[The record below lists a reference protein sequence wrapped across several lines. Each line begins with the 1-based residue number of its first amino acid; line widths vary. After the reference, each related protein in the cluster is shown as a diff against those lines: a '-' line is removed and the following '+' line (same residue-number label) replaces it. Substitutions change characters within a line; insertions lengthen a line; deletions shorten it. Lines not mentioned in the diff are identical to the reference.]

1 MSSTIAAI
9 STATGSAGIGI
20 IRISGKDCFDILKK
34 IFVPKNNNNNIKGY
48 TIKYGNIVD
57 NGRIVDEV
65 LVSYFVNPKSYTK
78 ENMCEINS
86 HGGSIVEK
94 EILELCL
101 KNGAELAKPGEF
113 TERAFLNGR
122 IDLTQAEAI
131 MELIES
137 KNEKEA
143 RESVNQLKGSL
154 SKEINKIEEQLLS
167 TITSIEVTVD
177 YPEYD
182 IEEVENRDA
191 LKELNDA
198 KKNLLRLKDGFNKG
212 KILKDGIKTVIL
224 GKPNAGKSSLLNA
237 ILKEDRAIVSNI
249 EGTTRDTIE
258 EYINI
263 NGITLKMIDTAGIR
277 NTENEIEKIGV
288 EKAKEI
294 ANQAD
299 LIIAIFDITKKLSK
313 EDLEILKI
321 IEKKNAIIV
330 LNKTD
335 LIQENKDLEE
345 KLSNVLSNVGKTIVK
360 ISAKNNNGIDKLF
373 NEIEKLFD
381 LNKISQDNEVII
393 TNERH
398 KNQINKAIKDIDLS
412 IESIENKMPID
423 MTSIYI
429 KQTLIDLGEI
439 TGKNVTDEIIKNI
452 FKNFCL
458 GK

>member
-20 IRISGKDCFDILKK
+20 IRMSGKDCFDILKK

-345 KLSNVLSNVGKTIVK
+345 KLSNVGKTIVK

>member
-1 MSSTIAAI
+1 MNNTIVAI
-9 STATGSAGIGI
+9 STAMGSSGIGI
-20 IRISGKDCFDILKK
+20 IRMSGEDCFKILEK
-34 IFVPKNNNNNIKGY
+34 IFIPKNKSKIINGY
-48 TIKYGNIVD
+48 TMKYGNIVD
-57 NGRIVDEV
+57 NGKIIDEV
-65 LVSYFVNPKSYTK
+65 LVSYFVKPKSYTK

-86 HGGSIVEK
+86 HGGSVVEK
-94 EILELCL
+94 EILELCI
-101 KNGAELAKPGEF
+101 KNGAEIARPGEF

-122 IDLTQAEAI
+122 IDLAQAEAI
-131 MELIES
+131 MDLIES

-143 RESVNQLKGSL
+143 KESVNQLKGSL
-154 SKEINKIEEQLLS
+154 SKEINKIEEELLS

-191 LKELNDA
+191 LRELEKTKKELL
-198 KKNLLRLKDGFNKG
+198 KLKDGFNKG

-258 EYINI
+258 EFINI

-277 NTENEIEKIGV
+277 KTENEIEKIGV
-288 EKAKEI
+288 KKAKEL
-294 ANQAD
+294 AQQAD
-299 LIIAIFDITKKLSK
+299 LIIAIFDITSKLSK
-313 EDLEILKI
+313 EDLEILDI
-321 IEKKNAIIV
+321 IKDKNSIIV
-330 LNKTD
+330 LNKID
-335 LIQENKDLEE
+335 LMKNNKDVENTLTKIGKPVI
-345 KLSNVLSNVGKTIVK
+345 KL
-360 ISAKNNNGIDKLF
+360 SAKNNEGIDKLYK
-373 NEIEKLFD
+373 EIEKLFD

-398 KNQINKAIKDIDLS
+398 KNQIIKAINDIQLS
-412 IESIENKMPID
+412 IDSINNKMPID

-429 KQTLIDLGEI
+429 RQTLIDLGEI
-439 TGKNVTDEIIKNI
+439 TGKNVTDEVIKNI

>member
-1 MSSTIAAI
+1 MSSTIVAI

-20 IRISGKDCFDILKK
+20 IRMSGKDCFDILKK

-86 HGGSIVEK
+86 HSGSIVEK

-224 GKPNAGKSSLLNA
+224 GKPNAGKSSLLNV

-345 KLSNVLSNVGKTIVK
+345 KLSNVGKTIVK

-373 NEIEKLFD
+373 NEIEKLFN

-398 KNQINKAIKDIDLS
+398 KNQINKAIKDIDLA

>member
-20 IRISGKDCFDILKK
+20 IRMSGKDCFDILKK
-34 IFVPKNNNNNIKGY
+34 IFVPKNNNNIIKGY

-345 KLSNVLSNVGKTIVK
+345 KLSNVGKTIVK

>member
-1 MSSTIAAI
+1 MSSTIVAI

-20 IRISGKDCFDILKK
+20 IRMSGKDCFDILKK

-224 GKPNAGKSSLLNA
+224 GKPNAGKSSLLNV

-345 KLSNVLSNVGKTIVK
+345 KLSNVGKTIVK

-373 NEIEKLFD
+373 NEIEKLFN

-398 KNQINKAIKDIDLS
+398 KNQINKAIKDIDLA

>member
-1 MSSTIAAI
+1 MNNTIVAI
-9 STATGSAGIGI
+9 STAMGSSGIGI
-20 IRISGKDCFDILKK
+20 IRMSGEDCFKILEK
-34 IFVPKNNNNNIKGY
+34 IFIPKNKSKIINGY
-48 TIKYGNIVD
+48 TMKYGNIVD
-57 NGRIVDEV
+57 NGKIIDEV
-65 LVSYFVNPKSYTK
+65 LVSYFVKPKSYTK

-86 HGGSIVEK
+86 HGGSVVEK
-94 EILELCL
+94 EILELCI
-101 KNGAELAKPGEF
+101 KNGAEIARPGEF

-122 IDLTQAEAI
+122 IDLAQAEAI
-131 MELIES
+131 MDLIES

-143 RESVNQLKGSL
+143 KESVNQLKGSL
-154 SKEINKIEEQLLS
+154 SKEINKIEEELLS

-191 LKELNDA
+191 LRELEKTKKELL
-198 KKNLLRLKDGFNKG
+198 KLKDGFNKG

-258 EYINI
+258 EFINI

-277 NTENEIEKIGV
+277 KTENEIEKIGV
-288 EKAKEI
+288 KKAKEL
-294 ANQAD
+294 AQQAD
-299 LIIAIFDITKKLSK
+299 LIIAIFDITSKLSK
-313 EDLEILKI
+313 EDLEILDI
-321 IEKKNAIIV
+321 IKDKNSIIV
-330 LNKTD
+330 LNKID
-335 LIQENKDLEE
+335 LMKNNKEVENTLTKIGKPVI
-345 KLSNVLSNVGKTIVK
+345 KL
-360 ISAKNNNGIDKLF
+360 SAKNNEGIDKLYK
-373 NEIEKLFD
+373 EIEKLFN

-398 KNQINKAIKDIDLS
+398 KNQIIKAINDIQLS
-412 IESIENKMPID
+412 IDSINNKMPID

-429 KQTLIDLGEI
+429 RQTLIDLGEI
-439 TGKNVTDEIIKNI
+439 TGKNVTDEVIKNI

>member
-1 MSSTIAAI
+1 MSSTIVAI

-20 IRISGKDCFDILKK
+20 IRMSGKDCFDILKK

-335 LIQENKDLEE
+335 LIQENKELEE
-345 KLSNVLSNVGKTIVK
+345 KLSNVDKTIVK

>member
-1 MSSTIAAI
+1 
-9 STATGSAGIGI
+9 
-20 IRISGKDCFDILKK
+20 
-34 IFVPKNNNNNIKGY
+34 
-48 TIKYGNIVD
+48 
-57 NGRIVDEV
+57 
-65 LVSYFVNPKSYTK
+65 
-78 ENMCEINS
+78 
-86 HGGSIVEK
+86 
-94 EILELCL
+94 
-101 KNGAELAKPGEF
+101 
-113 TERAFLNGR
+113 
-122 IDLTQAEAI
+122 

-335 LIQENKDLEE
+335 LIQENKDLED
-345 KLSNVLSNVGKTIVK
+345 KLNNVDKTIVK

-398 KNQINKAIKDIDLS
+398 KNQINKAIKDIDLA

>member
-20 IRISGKDCFDILKK
+20 IRMSGKDCFDILKK

-143 RESVNQLKGSL
+143 RESINQLKGSL

-335 LIQENKDLEE
+335 LIQENKELEE
-345 KLSNVLSNVGKTIVK
+345 KLSNVDKTIVK

-398 KNQINKAIKDIDLS
+398 KNQINKAIKDIDLA

>member
-1 MSSTIAAI
+1 MNNTIVAI
-9 STATGSAGIGI
+9 STAMGSSGIGI
-20 IRISGKDCFDILKK
+20 IRMSGEDCFKILKK
-34 IFVPKNNNNNIKGY
+34 IFIPKNKSKIINGY
-48 TIKYGNIVD
+48 TMKYGNIVD
-57 NGRIVDEV
+57 NGKIIDEV
-65 LVSYFVNPKSYTK
+65 LVSYFVKPKSYTK

-86 HGGSIVEK
+86 HGGSVVEK
-94 EILELCL
+94 EILELCI
-101 KNGAELAKPGEF
+101 KNGAEIARPGEF

-122 IDLTQAEAI
+122 IDLAQAEAI
-131 MELIES
+131 MDLIES

-143 RESVNQLKGSL
+143 KESVNQLKGSL
-154 SKEINKIEEQLLS
+154 SKEINKIEEELLS

-191 LKELNDA
+191 LRELEKTKKELL
-198 KKNLLRLKDGFNKG
+198 KLKDGFNKG

-258 EYINI
+258 EFINI

-277 NTENEIEKIGV
+277 KTENEIEKIGV
-288 EKAKEI
+288 KKAKEL
-294 ANQAD
+294 AQQAD
-299 LIIAIFDITKKLSK
+299 LIIAIFDITSKLSK
-313 EDLEILKI
+313 EDLEILDI
-321 IEKKNAIIV
+321 IKDKNSIIV
-330 LNKTD
+330 LNKID
-335 LIQENKDLEE
+335 LMKNNKEVENTLTKIGKPVI
-345 KLSNVLSNVGKTIVK
+345 KL
-360 ISAKNNNGIDKLF
+360 SAKNNEGIDKLYK
-373 NEIEKLFD
+373 EIEKLFD

-398 KNQINKAIKDIDLS
+398 KNQIIKAINDIQLS
-412 IESIENKMPID
+412 IDSINNKMPID

-429 KQTLIDLGEI
+429 RQTLIDLGEI
-439 TGKNVTDEIIKNI
+439 TGKNVTDEVIKNI

>member
-345 KLSNVLSNVGKTIVK
+345 KLSNVGKTIVK

>member
-20 IRISGKDCFDILKK
+20 IRMSGKDCFDILKK

-345 KLSNVLSNVGKTIVK
+345 KLSNVGKTIVK

-398 KNQINKAIKDIDLS
+398 KNQINKAIKDIDLA

>member
-20 IRISGKDCFDILKK
+20 IRMSGKDCFDILKK

-335 LIQENKDLEE
+335 LIQENKELEE
-345 KLSNVLSNVGKTIVK
+345 KLSNVDKTIVK

-398 KNQINKAIKDIDLS
+398 KNQINKAIKDIDLA